1 MEFVLVF
8 VVFLLTMLAMALG
21 VIFKRRAIQ
30 GSCGGLASIDI
41 DPSCDCQQVCVE
53 HRVLY
58 QIQEPSTKPTYIPTK
73 LMD

>member
-1 MEFVLVF
+1 MEYALAFVI
-8 VVFLLTMLAMALG
+8 FLFISLAMALG

-41 DPSCDCQQVCVE
+41 EPSCDCQQVCAE

-58 QIQEPSTKPTYIPTK
+58 QIQEAAKAT
-73 LMD
+73 